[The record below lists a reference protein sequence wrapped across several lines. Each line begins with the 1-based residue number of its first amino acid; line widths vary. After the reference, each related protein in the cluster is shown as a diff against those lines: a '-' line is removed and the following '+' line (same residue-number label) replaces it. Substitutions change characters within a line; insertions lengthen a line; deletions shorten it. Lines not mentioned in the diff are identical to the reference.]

1 MSDLRA
7 FARPEPQPFRPGD
20 PIPANGDGELHP
32 DVIRLRHQLS
42 GAGTGLLRR
51 GDYAALVKYLGG
63 DWTVKRL
70 MAAHAYFKARDRR
83 PT

>member
-7 FARPEPQPFRPGD
+7 FAQPEPQPFRPGD

-32 DVIRLRHQLS
+32 DVVQLRHT
-42 GAGTGLLRR
+42 GAAAMLNGSN
-51 GDYAALVKYLGG
+51 YAAVAKHLGG

-70 MAAHAYFKARDRR
+70 KAAHDYLKSRDRR